1 MTDTGAR
8 RGAANFAPVLM
19 ILSFL
24 LMAGFLA
31 WLGLTSE
38 GTDEVAMRE
47 DADTTAEMAD
57 SMEMAAMPVTP
68 DELRLNAT
76 NYEGQSVR
84 IDAPVAG
91 AVGSQAFFLDLPQS
105 PFLVK
110 MDSALVAAGRRVPQG
125 DVVVTGT
132 VIAMNDSIVSAW
144 SRAGT
149 ISEADR
155 PLVEFATHF
164 IQASRI
170 RGGQPPGGGGEG
182 GEGADGGGTGGG

>member
-38 GTDEVAMRE
+38 GTEEVAMQE
-47 DADTTAEMAD
+47 GDDTVAEQAD
-57 SMEMAAMPVTP
+57 SMEMAAVPVTP
-68 DELRLNAT
+68 DELRLNAA

-110 MDSALVAAGRRVPQG
+110 MDSALVAEGRRMPVG

-132 VIAMNDSIVSAW
+132 VLAMTDSIVGAW
-144 SRAGT
+144 SNAGT

-170 RGGQPPGGGGEG
+170 RGGQPPAGGGEG
-182 GEGADGGGTGGG
+182 GQDADGGGPDGD